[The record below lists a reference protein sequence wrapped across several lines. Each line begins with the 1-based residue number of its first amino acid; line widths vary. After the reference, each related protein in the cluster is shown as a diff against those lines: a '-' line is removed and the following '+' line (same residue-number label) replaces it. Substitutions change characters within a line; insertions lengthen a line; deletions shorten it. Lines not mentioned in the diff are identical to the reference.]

1 MAARMRKQTKTWLAV
16 GAWWLLNGGVWAG
29 QAISMF
35 AASGTPVDTAALLR
49 MEMASALLWIPIT
62 MALFEAVR
70 RWPIEAGA
78 VRRALA
84 IHALAVGAVILVRAA
99 AVLALNPVV
108 GWYQAMPPLGEL
120 LATSVLNNFLLS
132 WMIIGVAHALIYA
145 EREARRR
152 QQAQELET
160 QLAQARLHALAGQL
174 NPHFLFNA
182 LNSIAE
188 VVHRDAE
195 AADGMLTSLGEL
207 LRASLDGDRAQEVSL
222 AEEIAFLEHYVG
234 IERVRLGPR
243 LRFDCQVAVE
253 ALGARVPHLLLQPL
267 VENAIRHA
275 VAPRPAPG
283 RVSVRAKA
291 CNGRLLLEVQDD
303 GDGRPETGAT
313 GAGIGLRST
322 QARLEGMYGADH
334 LFALER
340 QPGGGMLARVDVPLR
355 RLRTAA

>member
-1 MAARMRKQTKTWLAV
+1 MRTQTKTWLAV
-16 GAWWLLNGGVWAG
+16 GAWWLLTGGVWTG

-35 AASGTPVDTAALLR
+35 AASGTPADAGALLR

-62 MALFEAVR
+62 LALFAAVR
-70 RWPIEAGA
+70 RWPMETGR

-84 IHALAVGAVILVRAA
+84 IHALAVVAVIVVRAA
-99 AVLALNPVV
+99 AVLALNPLV
-108 GWYQAMPPLGEL
+108 GWYTTPPALPDL
-120 LATSVLNNFLLS
+120 LTTSVLNNFLLS

-152 QQAQELET
+152 QQAQALEI

-207 LRASLDGDRAQEVSL
+207 LRASLDSDRAQEVTL

-283 RVSVRAKA
+283 RVSVRAN
-291 CNGRLLLEVQDD
+291 CRGGRLLLEVQDD
-303 GDGRPETGAT
+303 GDGGSDPVAAGT
-313 GAGIGLRST
+313 GIGLRST
-322 QARLEGMYGADH
+322 KARLQGLYGADH
-334 LFALER
+334 AFELSRLPE
-340 QPGGGMLARVDVPLR
+340 GGMLARVDVPLR

>member
-1 MAARMRKQTKTWLAV
+1 MRKQTKTWLAV
-16 GAWWLLNGGVWAG
+16 SAWWLLNGGVWTG

-35 AASGTPVDTAALLR
+35 AAAGTPADAGALLR

-78 VRRALA
+78 VRLGLA
-84 IHALAVGAVILVRAA
+84 TQMLAVAAVIVVRAV
-99 AVLALNPVV
+99 AVFALNPLV
-108 GWYQAMPPLGEL
+108 GWYATMPSPAEL
-120 LATSVLNNFLLS
+120 LGTSVLNNFLLA

-222 AEEIAFLEHYVG
+222 ADEIAFLEHYVG

-283 RVSVRAKA
+283 RVSVRAN
-291 CNGRLLLEVQDD
+291 CRNGRLLLEVQDD
-303 GDGRPETGAT
+303 GDGRPDSAAA

-322 QARLEGMYGADH
+322 HARLEGMYGADH
-334 LFALER
+334 AFELTRLPE
-340 QPGGGMLARVDVPLR
+340 GGMLARVDVPLR
-355 RLRTAA
+355 RLRAAA

>member
-1 MAARMRKQTKTWLAV
+1 MRSSTKTWLAV
-16 GAWWLLNGGVWAG
+16 GAWWLLTGGVWTG

-35 AASGTPVDTAALLR
+35 AAAGTPVDGAALLR

-62 MALFEAVR
+62 MALFAAVR
-70 RWPIEAGA
+70 RWPVEAGA

-84 IHALAVGAVILVRAA
+84 IHAGAVAAVILVRAA
-99 AVLALNPVV
+99 AVLALNPLV
-108 GWYQAMPPLGEL
+108 GWYAQLPSLPGLLG
-120 LATSVLNNFLLS
+120 TSVLNNLLLS
-132 WMIIGVAHALIYA
+132 WMIIGVAHALVYA

-152 QQAQELET
+152 QQAQQLET

-195 AADGMLTSLGEL
+195 AADDMLTSLGEL
-207 LRASLDGDRAQEVSL
+207 LRASLDSERTQETSL

-234 IERVRLGPR
+234 IERVRLGAR

-253 ALGARVPHLLLQPL
+253 TLGARVPHLLLQPL

-283 RVSVRAKA
+283 RVSVRARA

-303 GDGRPETGAT
+303 GDGRGDPAAS
-313 GAGIGLRST
+313 GAGVGLRST
-322 QARLEGMYGADH
+322 RARLQGLFGADH
-334 LFALER
+334 AFELAHPPE
-340 QPGGGMLARVDVPLR
+340 GGTLARVDVPLQAHR
-355 RLRTAA
+355 AAA